1 MQGIKLAVTEDD
13 KNRCAE
19 FCEAHGVKILPGS
32 GFAFIE
38 KNGEIKAVAGHH
50 KDLGGAIEPL
60 VSEGINYTRTLAVF
74 MYGYLI
80 GCGYTVI
87 SCWTQNDEWAE
98 MLTKEGF
105 IKEKTNK
112 LQKGVL

>member
-38 KNGEIKAVAGHH
+38 KNGEIKAVAGYHPN
-50 KDLGGAIEPL
+50 LGGAIEPL
-60 VSEGINYTRTLAVF
+60 VSEGIAYSKSLGTF
-74 MYGYLI
+74 MYGYLV
-80 GCGYTVI
+80 GLGYKYI
-87 SCWTQNDEWAE
+87 SCWTNNEQWSEILE
-98 MLTKEGF
+98 KEGF
-105 IKEKTNK
+105 TGEKIKR
-112 LQKGVL
+112 LIKGV